1 MKPAAFEYRRPTTV
15 AAALDDLALDAGAR
29 VLAGGQSLVPLLNL
43 RLATPPVLV
52 DINRVA
58 GLDEIAERD
67 GRVHVG
73 ATARQAVVLSSEL
86 VRTRVPL
93 VAVALARVAHPQVR
107 SRGTVVGNLCH
118 HDPASEMPA
127 VALALDAEF
136 AVVAPDG
143 SLASVPAADFFLDS
157 FAVPV
162 PPGGLVPGVSVPV
175 APPGT
180 GAGFHEIARKAKDFA
195 LIAAAAQLTV
205 AAGTVAEARVAVTG
219 LGHRPLR
226 MAAVEAA
233 LTGGP
238 ATADA
243 VRDAARLADAEVLA
257 VVNTRSTAAY
267 RSRVLPVVVCRALR
281 SALPEPAR
289 EPAT

>member
-1 MKPAAFEYRRPTTV
+1 MKPAAFEYRRPTTI

-43 RLATPPVLV
+43 RLATPSVLV

-67 GRVHVG
+67 GRVHIG
-73 ATARQAVVLSSEL
+73 ATARQAVVLSSDL

-93 VAVALARVAHPQVR
+93 VAAALARVAHPQVR
-107 SRGTVVGNLCH
+107 ARGTVVGNLCH

-143 SLASVPAADFFLDS
+143 SPSSVPAADFFLDS
-157 FAVPV
+157 FAVAV
-162 PPGGLVPGVSVPV
+162 PAGGLVTGVSFPV

-180 GAGFHEIARKAKDFA
+180 GAGFYEIARKAKDFA

-205 AAGTVAEARVAVTG
+205 AAGTVTEARVAVTG

-226 MAAVEAA
+226 MTAAEQS

-238 ATADA
+238 STAEA
-243 VRDAARLADAEVLA
+243 VRDAARLARGEVLA
-257 VVNTRSTAAY
+257 AVNTRSPAAS
-267 RSRVLPVVVCRALR
+267 RSRVLPVVVCRALT
-281 SALPEPAR
+281 SALAQLEPT
-289 EPAT
+289 P